1 MGYVSSLEG
10 ILFVDLHNVTVY
22 HQVNLEKGRFWN
34 FVNQIDSQVKSVTDK
49 VAGKIPPT
57 LPETNIAPE
66 NRPLEKGDSYG
77 KPSFMGAMLVLGSVY
92 LKFFDFRIAKR
103 AWNVQI
109 CDR

>member
-34 FVNQIDSQVKSVTDK
+34 FVNQIDSQVKSVSDK

-66 NRPLEKGDSYG
+66 NRPLEKEI
-77 KPSFMGAMLVLGSVY
+77 PMGNHHLWGL
-92 LKFFDFRIAKR
+92 
-103 AWNVQI
+103 
-109 CDR
+109 C